1 MLPQHRQL
9 ASGRIPT
16 ADTGSEL
23 DQELVTSALDYMKLR
38 ADAPIKG
45 TPIQVAF
52 MSCTNGRLGDF
63 EAVADVIKDI
73 RLRPTFE
80 PLLFLALKKWM
91 PQPSLGLHEVFE
103 AAGFEWRKPGCSCV
117 LP

>member
-1 MLPQHRQL
+1 MVDFD
-9 ASGRIPT
+9 ASDIEPTVTWGVTPAQAIGVGERIPT

-52 MSCTNGRLGDF
+52 IGSCTNGRLSDF
-63 EAVADVIKDI
+63 EAVAEVIKGHQVA
-73 RLRPTFE
+73 PTFE
-80 PLLFLALKKWM
+80 PLLFLALKK
-91 PQPSLGLHEVFE
+91 
-103 AAGFEWRKPGCSCV
+103 
-117 LP
+117 